1 MICSVGDLREYIL
14 VMKMKILMMLLGIL
28 SKMLTSYSACFCSI
42 ASMRGVGVINHST
55 ACCKCFCIDKS
66 NAKSLTFTLVNL
78 FFWRWRRMSLKV
90 FWSDKPSL
98 SDQPRL
104 DIVLRSNYLWAKFQ
118 MCPELMATKC
128 TKTPSTKFQHYGHV
142 NILGK

>member
-1 MICSVGDLREYIL
+1 M
-14 VMKMKILMMLLGIL
+14 
-28 SKMLTSYSACFCSI
+28 
-42 ASMRGVGVINHST
+42 NHST
-55 ACCKCFCIDKS
+55 ARCEWVWICMF
-66 NAKSLTFTLVNL
+66 NAKYFTFTFVSL